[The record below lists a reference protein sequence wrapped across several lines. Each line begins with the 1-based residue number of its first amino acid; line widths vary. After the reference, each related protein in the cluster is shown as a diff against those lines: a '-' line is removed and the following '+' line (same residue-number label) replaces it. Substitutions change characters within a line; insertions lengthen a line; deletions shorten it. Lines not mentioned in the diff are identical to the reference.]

1 MLGRGAVTSTQDPL
15 PRRTRSDHAEEPA
28 TSQAPARSQPR
39 MLWSRERPT
48 WGSGV
53 TPATG
58 QPGPGQPLLHD
69 NWSLNTSQWPDP
81 VRPSVRPSRA
91 GSQGGRAPGSPGR
104 RCSAAGGSGG
114 PPSPGRPGEVR
125 QARARPPDSTARKE
139 GWPVGRL
146 AGWGRGGS
154 DRYGNGGE
162 GRGGSGPGTG
172 GGPARGRGGPG
183 GSEEPRA
190 RAEGS

>member
-114 PPSPGRPGEVR
+114 RPSPGRPGEVR
-125 QARARPPDSTARKE
+125 QARARPPRHGLGPQTPLPAKR
-139 GWPVGRL
+139 GGQW
-146 AGWGRGGS
+146 AGWRGG
-154 DRYGNGGE
+154 GGE
-162 GRGGSGPGTG
+162 GATGTG
-172 GGPARGRGGPG
+172 TA
-183 GSEEPRA
+183 A
-190 RAEGS
+190 RAEGVAGPGREEGRLGAEGDRGG